1 MNFIPILEHTPGD
14 LFKAKKL
21 MSIRDLIGRFIA
33 GQVEKQAK
41 VRTEE
46 EEECTN
52 FIQAYLREI
61 RKREASGNADTTVN
75 GSLFYCFFCC
85 FFSFSFLV

>member
-21 MSIRDLIGRFIA
+21 VFIRDLIGRFVA

-41 VRTEE
+41 MRTGE

-52 FIQAYLREI
+52 FIHAYLREI
-61 RKREASGNADTTVN
+61 RKREASGNSDTTVN
-75 GSLFYCFFCC
+75 GSLLYCC
-85 FFSFSFLV
+85 

>member
-1 MNFIPILEHTPGD
+1 
-14 LFKAKKL
+14 